1 MKMHQPSHLLS
12 KSLFFI
18 EKGGDAMN
26 NYNITC
32 DVRTGAKKR
41 KEVMP
46 MQNQGEF
53 AYCVRRT
60 HVPWST
66 LYA

>member
-1 MKMHQPSHLLS
+1 
-12 KSLFFI
+12 
-18 EKGGDAMN
+18 MN
-26 NYNITC
+26 TYNITC
-32 DVRTGAKKR
+32 YLKTGAKKKR

-53 AYCVRRT
+53 AYCVRCT

>member
-1 MKMHQPSHLLS
+1 
-12 KSLFFI
+12 
-18 EKGGDAMN
+18 MN

-32 DVRTGAKKR
+32 DVRTGAKNR

>member
-1 MKMHQPSHLLS
+1 
-12 KSLFFI
+12 
-18 EKGGDAMN
+18 MN
-26 NYNITC
+26 TYNITC

-53 AYCVRRT
+53 AYCVRCT

>member
-1 MKMHQPSHLLS
+1 MNTYIITCDVRTGAK
-12 KSLFFI
+12 K
-18 EKGGDAMN
+18 EKGCDTMN
-26 NYNITC
+26 TYNITC
-32 DVRTGAKKR
+32 DVRTAAKKR

-53 AYCVRRT
+53 AYCVRCT